1 MEGINEGHFMEEIRL
16 FPVIWNKFM
25 IAFKNKNKK
34 VNAFK
39 EVGEKFGL
47 SAENSE
53 KKYSSIRTMF
63 GRYMRKKTVGYWFGG
78 GDASGYFFFKLSDDL
93 RFHFCL

>member
-16 FPVIWNKFM
+16 FPVIWNM
-25 IAFKNKNKK
+25 TEFKNKHKK

-39 EVGEKFGL
+39 VVGEKFGL

-53 KKYSSIRTMF
+53 KKYSSIRHCSN
-63 GRYMRKKTVGYWFGG
+63 G
-78 GDASGYFFFKLSDDL
+78 
-93 RFHFCL
+93 